1 MDLTPYLGWIV
12 RIGMSTLRLAGA
24 LWIMAGV
31 VCAGLLSFVLIGEH
45 TNDLGFL
52 LANLALPARVLGG
65 ALVAFLTGSLLLTSP
80 RPNVV
85 RWSSLAGIAWLIA
98 FGPLVVT
105 SVAAALSGYEV
116 GPVIS
121 SSLITGFGIAGAVVG
136 QLSSPESRL
145 G

>member
-1 MDLTPYLGWIV
+1 MSGL
-12 RIGMSTLRLAGA
+12 RIAGA

-45 TNDLGFL
+45 INHLEDLLGD
-52 LANLALPARVLGG
+52 LALPARVLGG
-65 ALVAFLTGSLLLTSP
+65 ALMAFLIGGLLLT
-80 RPNVV
+80 RPGPSVV
-85 RWSSLAGIAWLIA
+85 RWSSLAGVVWLVA

-105 SVAAALSGYEV
+105 AVAAALDGYEV

-121 SSLITGFGIAGAVVG
+121 SSLITGLGIAGALVAY
-136 QLSSPESRL
+136 LSPRRGTE

>member
-1 MDLTPYLGWIV
+1 
-12 RIGMSTLRLAGA
+12 MSSLRLAGT

-45 TNDLGFL
+45 ITDLGAV

-65 ALVAFLTGSLLLTSP
+65 TLVAFLIGGLLLTRP
-80 RPNVV
+80 GPNVV

-105 SVAAALSGYEV
+105 SVAAALGGSES
-116 GPVIS
+116 GPVVS
-121 SSLITGFGIAGAVVG
+121 SSLITGLGIAGAVVG
-136 QLSSPESRL
+136 QLSRSARQPGR
-145 G
+145 